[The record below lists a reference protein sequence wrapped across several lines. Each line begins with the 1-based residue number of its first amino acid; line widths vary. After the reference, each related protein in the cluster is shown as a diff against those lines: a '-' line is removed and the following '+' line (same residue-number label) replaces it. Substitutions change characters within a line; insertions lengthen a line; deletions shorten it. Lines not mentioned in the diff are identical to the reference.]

1 MAKSK
6 YATALFEVMN
16 RGKLPNSRHGSAA
29 SGDGAG
35 AAATITSRSPR
46 WWFRSRNT
54 PVEGVESTSFNG
66 SSDDAPQA
74 PGAAMRVPPLTS
86 SIDVPQSDPSVPAP
100 RVQPVAVSVD
110 SDKQQ
115 ISLRLSYTSALIGGF
130 SLFIALGLAV
140 LIGKS
145 LSKGPSTAI
154 ANTSTATLKQRPP
167 TPGVLNVLRRNDV
180 LGSNDTAE
188 GYGARPANSTSTGTR
203 VPQPTFNDPRPPATF
218 FTDDPHRSGG
228 LNYVIIQSYPGK
240 EKQMAE
246 QAAAFL
252 TKNGIPCTVEH
263 NLPNFRIAWA
273 DAYSVVGIRGFAKV
287 YKNPDLETYNKSVM
301 DVSAKFTNGRS
312 GFKSFAPSPYCW
324 QKSN

>member
-1 MAKSK
+1 MAKGK

-16 RGKLPNSRHGSAA
+16 RGKLPNSRHGPAA
-29 SGDGAG
+29 SGDGPPTA
-35 AAATITSRSPR
+35 ITSRSPR

-54 PVEGVESTSFNG
+54 PGESADPTSFNDS
-66 SSDDAPQA
+66 SSDTPQA
-74 PGAAMRVPPLTS
+74 PAAVRVPPLTS
-86 SIDVPQSDPSVPAP
+86 SIDVPESDPSAPAP

-115 ISLRLSYTSALIGGF
+115 INLRLSYTSALIGGF

-167 TPGVLNVLRRNDV
+167 TPGVLNVPRRNDV

-203 VPQPTFNDPRPPATF
+203 APQPTFNDPRPPATF

-228 LNYVIIQSYPGK
+228 LNYIIIQSYPEK

-263 NLPNFRIAWA
+263 NLPNWSPWPN
-273 DAYSVVGIRGFAKV
+273 AYSVVGIRGFAKV
-287 YKNPDLETYNKSVM
+287 YNNPDLETYKKSVT
-301 DVSAKFTNGRS
+301 DVGAKFTNGRS

-324 QKSN
+324 RKSN

>member
-16 RGKLPNSRHGSAA
+16 RGKLPNSRPGSAA
-29 SGDGAG
+29 SGDGAAMTG
-35 AAATITSRSPR
+35 AARSPR

-54 PVEGVESTSFNG
+54 PDESADQASFND
-66 SSDDAPQA
+66 SSAPQA
-74 PGAAMRVPPLTS
+74 PAAVRVPTLTS
-86 SIDVPQSDPSVPAP
+86 SIDVPETDPSAPAP

-110 SDKQQ
+110 SDRQQ

-167 TPGVLNVLRRNDV
+167 TPGVLNVPRRNDV

-203 VPQPTFNDPRPPATF
+203 APQPTFNDPRPPATF
-218 FTDDPHRSGG
+218 FTDDPHRSVG
-228 LNYVIIQSYPGK
+228 LNYMIIQSYPEK

-246 QAAAFL
+246 QAATFL

-263 NLPNFRIAWA
+263 NLPNWRTAWG

-287 YKNPDLETYNKSVM
+287 YNNPDLETYKKSVT
-301 DVSAKFTNGRS
+301 DVGTKFTNGRS

-324 QKSN
+324 RKSN

>member
-1 MAKSK
+1 MAKGK

-29 SGDGAG
+29 SGDGPPTA
-35 AAATITSRSPR
+35 ITSRSPR

-54 PVEGVESTSFNG
+54 PGESADPTSFNDS
-66 SSDDAPQA
+66 SSDTPQA
-74 PGAAMRVPPLTS
+74 PAAVRVPPLTS
-86 SIDVPQSDPSVPAP
+86 SIDVPESDPSAP
-100 RVQPVAVSVD
+100 PSRVQPVAVSVD

-115 ISLRLSYTSALIGGF
+115 INLRLSYTSALIGGF

-167 TPGVLNVLRRNDV
+167 TPGVLNVPRRNDV

-203 VPQPTFNDPRPPATF
+203 APQPTFNDPRPPATF
-218 FTDDPHRSGG
+218 FTDDPHRSLG
-228 LNYVIIQSYPGK
+228 LNYMVIQSYPEK

-263 NLPNFRIAWA
+263 NLPNFRIAWG

-287 YKNPDLETYNKSVM
+287 YNNPDLETYKKSLM
-301 DVSAKFTNGRS
+301 DLSAKFTNGRS

-324 QKSN
+324 RKSN